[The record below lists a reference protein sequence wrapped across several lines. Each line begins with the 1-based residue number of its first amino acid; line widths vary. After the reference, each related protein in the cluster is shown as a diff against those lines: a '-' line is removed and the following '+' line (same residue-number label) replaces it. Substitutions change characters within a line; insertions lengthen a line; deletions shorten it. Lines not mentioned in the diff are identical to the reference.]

1 MVDKFISG
9 KDSVKINY
17 LVGKNRYFLLSDKS
31 GYPSAEFRYRGS
43 SLVVSDTRHSSA
55 DP

>member
-1 MVDKFISG
+1 MEKFKPG
-9 KDSVKINY
+9 KDQVKINY
-17 LVGKNRYFLLSDKS
+17 LAGKNRYFLLTDKS